1 MKRDLWPMRD
11 SVKDY
16 FPLPKEIFSLGL
28 SAAEIA
34 IYAYLWFSTAEHYR
48 CEVEQQII
56 PRLGDVPL
64 KKLADCDLQWLY
76 KGLQE
81 HRRLCKGRRR
91 VRISLQIRNGRCA
104 DEGNALCLKAR
115 DIVFGNVPVRDDP
128 VHAVRRRDLD
138 QRIVPEF

>member
-48 CEVEQQII
+48 CEVEQRIA

-64 KKLADCDLQWLY
+64 KNWLTAICNGFTRAY
-76 KGLQE
+76 RNTDG
-81 HRRLCKGRRR
+81 C
-91 VRISLQIRNGRCA
+91 VRGAEDTHFPTNWKRQ
-104 DEGNALCLKAR
+104 
-115 DIVFGNVPVRDDP
+115 VR
-128 VHAVRRRDLD
+128 
-138 QRIVPEF
+138 

>member
-16 FPLPKEIFSLGL
+16 FPLPKEVFSLDL

-48 CEVEQQII
+48 CEVEQQIV

-64 KKLADCDLQWLY
+64 KNWLTVICNGFTRAYRNTDGCVRGAEEYAFPYKLETA
-76 KGLQE
+76 G
-81 HRRLCKGRRR
+81 
-91 VRISLQIRNGRCA
+91 
-104 DEGNALCLKAR
+104 ALTRETPFA
-115 DIVFGNVPVRDDP
+115 
-128 VHAVRRRDLD
+128 
-138 QRIVPEF
+138 

>member
-11 SVKDY
+11 SVKNY
-16 FPLPKEIFSLGL
+16 FPLPEEIFSLGL

-34 IYAYLWFSTAEHYR
+34 IYAYLWFSAAEHYR
-48 CEVEQQII
+48 
-56 PRLGDVPL
+56 
-64 KKLADCDLQWLY
+64 CDLQWLY

-91 VRISLQIRNGRCA
+91 VRISLQIGNSRCA

-138 QRIVPEF
+138 QGIVPEF

>member
-34 IYAYLWFSTAEHYR
+34 IYAYLWFSAAEHYR
-48 CEVEQQII
+48 CEVEQQIV

-91 VRISLQIRNGRCA
+91 YAFPYKLETAG
-104 DEGNALCLKAR
+104 ALTRETPFA
-115 DIVFGNVPVRDDP
+115 
-128 VHAVRRRDLD
+128 
-138 QRIVPEF
+138 

>member
-48 CEVEQQII
+48 CE
-56 PRLGDVPL
+56 
-64 KKLADCDLQWLY
+64 KN
-76 KGLQE
+76 
-81 HRRLCKGRRR
+81 CK
-91 VRISLQIRNGRCA
+91 
-104 DEGNALCLKAR
+104 
-115 DIVFGNVPVRDDP
+115 
-128 VHAVRRRDLD
+128 
-138 QRIVPEF
+138 